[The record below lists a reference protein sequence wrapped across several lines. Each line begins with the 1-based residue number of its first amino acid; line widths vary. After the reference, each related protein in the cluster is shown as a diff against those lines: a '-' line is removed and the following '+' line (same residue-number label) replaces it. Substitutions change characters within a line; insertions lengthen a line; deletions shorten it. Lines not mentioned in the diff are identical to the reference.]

1 MALNNSL
8 NVFFAVDKN
17 YLIHFTVTLA
27 SLLENNK
34 DLNISVYIIHD
45 FEDINQLEEVVFYF
59 NSRYKVNINLI
70 YVDNTIFDNFQITLY
85 ISKATY
91 FRLLFADILP
101 ANIMSGLYLD
111 CDTVVT
117 GSLRELI
124 NLDFTN
130 TQINQDDNSIL
141 AVCDKNEKTEIDR
154 LSKMGIQTNMYFNA
168 GVMLINL
175 KQWRIENVSDKL
187 IDIAN
192 KFKEQLIWWDQDV
205 LNIFFKNKCG
215 RLKNTYN
222 EFPTK
227 LLSNVPIIIHF
238 SGSSKPWHYFNNH
251 PYKSIYW
258 KYLYITPFKNEKF
271 EKVTFKKVIK
281 KYMLSLK

>member
-45 FEDINQLEEVVFYF
+45 FEEINQLEEVVFYF

-141 AVCDKNEKTEIDR
+141 AVCDKNEKTEIER

-251 PYKSIYW
+251 PYKSMYW
-258 KYLYITPFKNEKF
+258 KYLLLTPFKNEKF

-281 KYMLSLK
+281 KYMLSFK

>member
-59 NSRYKVNINLI
+59 NSGYKVNINLI

-124 NLDFTN
+124 NLDFIN

>member
-8 NVFFAVDKN
+8 NVFFAVDEN
-17 YLIHFTVTLA
+17 YLIHFTVTLT

-45 FEDINQLEEVVFYF
+45 LEEMKRLNQVVTFLKSKYDV
-59 NSRYKVNINLI
+59 SINLI
-70 YVDNTIFDNFQITLY
+70 FVDNSIFDNFQITLY

-101 ANIMSGLYLD
+101 ANVINGLYLD

-117 GSLRELI
+117 GSLKQLT
-124 NLDFTN
+124 NPNFTISQSN
-130 TQINQDDNSIL
+130 AEDNCIL
-141 AVCDKNEKTEIDR
+141 AVRDKNEKIEIER
-154 LSKMGIQTNMYFNA
+154 LSRLGINTNLYFNA
-168 GVMLINL
+168 GVMVINL
-175 KQWRIENVSDKL
+175 KQWRLEKVSDKL
-187 IDIAN
+187 IDIAR
-192 KFKEQLIWWDQDV
+192 KYKEHLIWWDQDV
-205 LNIFFKNKCG
+205 LNIFFKDKCG
-215 RLKNTYN
+215 ILDNTYN

-227 LLSNVPIIIHF
+227 LLSNTPIIIHY

-251 PYKSIYW
+251 PYKSMYW
-258 KYLYITPFKNEKF
+258 KYLLLTPFKNEKF

-281 KYMLSLK
+281 KYMLSFK

>member
-59 NSRYKVNINLI
+59 NSGYKVNINLI